1 MGHFERCITLWM
13 YALDMQQKI
22 LEPLSPMTQSS
33 LLSFAELFS
42 FMMSDGGNSLQF
54 STLEKT
60 SKLFLFC
67 WNWNNCWRCAG
78 RSRGQIQLA
87 NFERENMERSGNDNS
102 NSSPPPVNFTDIMT
116 VFRRA
121 VKEVMAGQVAL
132 EAGEL
137 RGGDSTYF
145 NRTIVILLHLVCL
158 LTKLIPH
165 LEKQKV
171 RINRCS

>member
-1 MGHFERCITLWM
+1 
-13 YALDMQQKI
+13 
-22 LEPLSPMTQSS
+22 MTQSS

-42 FMMSDGGNSLQF
+42 FMMSHD
-54 STLEKT
+54 
-60 SKLFLFC
+60 
-67 WNWNNCWRCAG
+67 

-87 NFERENMERSGNDNS
+87 NLERADHERSVNDNS
-102 NSSPPPVNFTDIMT
+102 NSSPPAVNFGDIMT

-121 VKEVMAGQVAL
+121 VKEVKAGQGAL

-165 LEKQKV
+165 LEKEKDGNTPLHAAAGNKPVKAGVIQTLLQH
-171 RINRCS
+171 